1 MVLPYLST
9 IQLPVNIEIQV
20 AEYWNTGNVTASLGR
35 RESLSLI
42 FIPDLPGASLKENK
56 EESSLL
62 KVHESQQCVV
72 YDIHVLSA
80 LIFHILSA

>member
-1 MVLPYLST
+1 M
-9 IQLPVNIEIQV
+9 NIEIQV

-42 FIPDLPGASLKENK
+42 FIPDLPGASLKENN

-62 KVHESQQCVV
+62 KVHKSQQRHTCIISPYLTYPVSLMP
-72 YDIHVLSA
+72 LSVA
-80 LIFHILSA
+80 V